1 MVTGGLTM
9 VFLGVGGSSF
19 RDELQ
24 KNERITIKLIDK
36 VALMHWAAI
45 EQRCAIE
52 EHLHN
57 PVD

>member
-1 MVTGGLTM
+1 MGDEI
-9 VFLGVGGSSF
+9 